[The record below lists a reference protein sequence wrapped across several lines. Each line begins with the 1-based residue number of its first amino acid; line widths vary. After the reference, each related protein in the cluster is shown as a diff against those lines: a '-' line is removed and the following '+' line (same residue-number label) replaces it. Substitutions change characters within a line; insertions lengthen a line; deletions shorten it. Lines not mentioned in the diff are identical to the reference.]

1 MSPRSP
7 PESAELS
14 SELNAEFGVEPSA
27 DSSLEQRPESGVD
40 AVLLALCAGLLEG
53 LPHAAWVV
61 SLADRRVVAANGAAQ
76 RLLAPS
82 QQSLRGMAAE
92 KLAASPEDLAWWQ
105 AAAAGDAAPL
115 HSDTVVCTPDG
126 RLLQVSRSIRTVR
139 LQALGHPSAHPSA
152 HPPAHP
158 SALPS
163 THPRADAPPGHALV
177 VLADRSIEHSAERER
192 ERLLTEL
199 QATLEATADGILV
212 TDPLGCVRAFNR
224 RFAELWGMPLSLLQ
238 QHDDAAVQAWM
249 SRSLADPAAYQR
261 RLQGLAQATTSMAT
275 DRLELLSGQ
284 VLERVTRPLQG
295 NGRPQ
300 GRVWSFR
307 DLTERVAAQQR
318 IETLAVTD
326 TLTGLANR
334 ARLTEQVEA
343 TLAGLPQ
350 NLALLVID
358 LDRFRHINDS
368 LGHET
373 GDRVLLDIAQRIQG
387 CLREGDVLARLGS
400 DQFAVM
406 VTPADLGAAETTARR
421 VLNVVAQPC
430 NLEGAQFTLTCSIG
444 VALAPSHGRT
454 ADELVRHAEAA
465 MRAVK
470 LAGRANYRVHQ
481 ARTEVDRRGHMTL
494 DHAMRQALASG
505 RFRLH
510 YQPQVGM
517 ADGRVVGAEALLR
530 WRDPEMGE
538 IPPARFIPVAED
550 SGFIVP
556 IGDWVLSQAVRQAAL
571 WHSRGLTVPIAVNV
585 SALQFQQGHFVDRV
599 ASVLAVSGLP
609 PQLLELELT
618 ESILVHDADEALNR
632 LHALARLGVRMSI
645 DDFGTGY
652 SSLAYLKRF
661 PIDKLKID
669 RSFISGL
676 PADDRDAGI
685 VRAILQMARALGMK
699 VIAEGVESEAQRNF
713 LHDAGCDEYQGFLFA
728 PALDALSFEQRL
740 PAVVVATSDS
750 SRNPPRIRLVRS

>member
-1 MSPRSP
+1 MSSRP
-7 PESAELS
+7 PPLPQSAPAS
-14 SELNAEFGVEPSA
+14 T
-27 DSSLEQRPESGVD
+27 D
-40 AVLLALCAGLLEG
+40 AALLALCAGLLEG

-61 SLADRRVVAANGAAQ
+61 DLADRQVVAANGAAE
-76 RLLAPS
+76 RLLAQP
-82 QQSLRGMAAE
+82 QQPLIGMAAE
-92 KLAASPEDLAWWQ
+92 HLAASPEDLVWWQ
-105 AAAAGDAAPL
+105 EAAAGDAAPL

-139 LQALGHPSAHPSA
+139 LQSTA
-152 HPPAHP
+152 PAP
-158 SALPS
+158 A
-163 THPRADAPPGHALV
+163 GHALV
-177 VLADRSIEHSAERER
+177 VLADRSAEHKSERER
-192 ERLLTEL
+192 EGLLAEL

-212 TDPLGCVRAFNR
+212 TDPMGCVRAFNR

-238 QHDDAAVQAWM
+238 QHDDVAVQDWM
-249 SRSLADPAAYQR
+249 SRCLADPQAYQR
-261 RLQGLAQATTSMAT
+261 RLQALAQATLSMAT

-307 DLTERVAAQQR
+307 DLTERMAAQQR
-318 IETLAVTD
+318 IKTLAVTD

-334 ARLTEQVEA
+334 ARLTEQVDA
-343 TLAGLPQ
+343 TLARAPRDAGSGASAASATAGAQ
-350 NLALLVID
+350 SLALLVID

-387 CLREGDVLARLGS
+387 CLREDDVLARLGS
-400 DQFAVM
+400 DQFAVL
-406 VTPADLGAAETTARR
+406 VAPADLAAAETTARR

-430 NLEGAQFTLTCSIG
+430 SLEGAHFTLTCSIG

-481 ARTEVDRRGHMTL
+481 ARAEVDRRSHMKL
-494 DHAMRQALASG
+494 DHAMRQALVSG

-510 YQPQVGM
+510 YQPQVCI

-530 WRDPEMGE
+530 WRDPELGE
-538 IPPARFIPVAED
+538 ISPARFIPVAEE

-571 WHSRGLTVPIAVNV
+571 WHSKGLTVPIAVNV

-618 ESILVHDADEALNR
+618 ESILVHDADDALHR

-676 PADDRDAGI
+676 PDDDRDAGI

-699 VIAEGVESEAQRNF
+699 VIAEGVESEAQRGF
-713 LHDAGCDEYQGFLFA
+713 LHDAGCDEFQGFLFA

-740 PAVVVATSDS
+740 PAVAAATAGSDPT
-750 SRNPPRIRLVRS
+750 RKHPARIRLVRS

>member
-1 MSPRSP
+1 MSPGSP
-7 PESAELS
+7 PSATRS
-14 SELNAEFGVEPSA
+14 SAEPSA
-27 DSSLEQRPESGVD
+27 ET
-40 AVLLALCAGLLEG
+40 ALLALCAGLLEG
-53 LPHAAWVV
+53 LPHAAWLVD
-61 SLADRRVVAANGAAQ
+61 LADRRVVAANGAAE
-76 RLLAPS
+76 RLLGQS
-82 QQSLRGMAAE
+82 QQPLLGMAAE
-92 KLAASPEDLAWWQ
+92 TLAASPEDLAWWQ

-115 HSDTVVCTPDG
+115 HSDTLVCTPDG

-139 LQALGHPSAHPSA
+139 LQALAQMSVQTSVQTSAQ
-152 HPPAHP
+152 
-158 SALPS
+158 
-163 THPRADAPPGHALV
+163 TDDPPGHALV
-177 VLADRSIEHSAERER
+177 VLADRSTEHRAERER
-192 ERLLTEL
+192 EGLLAEL

-212 TDPLGCVRAFNR
+212 TDPLGRVRAFNR

-238 QHDDAAVQAWM
+238 RHDDLAVQAWM
-249 SRSLADPAAYQR
+249 SRSLADPSAYQR
-261 RLQGLAQATTSMAT
+261 RLQILTQATLSVAT

-295 NGRPQ
+295 SGGPQ

-318 IETLAVTD
+318 IQALAVTD
-326 TLTGLANR
+326 ALTGLANR

-343 TLAGLPQ
+343 KLARAPRDGPGGTSASGASAASGAQ
-350 NLALLVID
+350 SLALLVID

-373 GDRVLLDIAQRIQG
+373 GDRVLLDTAQRIQG
-387 CLREGDVLARLGS
+387 CLRQDDVLARLGS
-400 DQFAVM
+400 DQFAVL
-406 VTPADLGAAETTARR
+406 VAPADLSAAESTARR

-481 ARTEVDRRGHMTL
+481 ARAEVDRRSHMTL
-494 DHAMRQALASG
+494 DHAMRQALVSG

-510 YQPQVGM
+510 YQPQVRIN
-517 ADGRVVGAEALLR
+517 DGSVVGAEALLR
-530 WRDPEMGE
+530 WRDPELGE
-538 IPPARFIPVAED
+538 ISPARFIPVAEE

-571 WHSRGLTVPIAVNV
+571 WHSKGLTVPIAVNV

-618 ESILVHDADEALNR
+618 ESILVHDADEALHR
-632 LHALARLGVRMSI
+632 LHALARLGLRMSI

-676 PADDRDAGI
+676 PDDGRDAGI

-699 VIAEGVESEAQRNF
+699 VVAEGVESEAQRGF
-713 LHDAGCDEYQGFLFA
+713 LREAGCDEFQGFLFA

-740 PAVVVATSDS
+740 PAVAVATAVIAPTRKRQSQ
-750 SRNPPRIRLVRS
+750 IRLVRG